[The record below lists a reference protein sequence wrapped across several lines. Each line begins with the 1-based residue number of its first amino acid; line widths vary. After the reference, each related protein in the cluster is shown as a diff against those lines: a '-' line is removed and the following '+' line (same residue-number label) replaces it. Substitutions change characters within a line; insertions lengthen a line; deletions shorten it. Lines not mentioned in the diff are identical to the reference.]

1 MASAYFCSTMRGLC
15 SGEHL
20 GGRAAAAR
28 CHPRQLRN
36 KQRKLDLTASES
48 ASSPDALLT
57 YTTGSFQAVTD
68 SEVGTLVIDCEVF
81 WCLEGSHISKGF
93 CDEELRFLGLL
104 LILVSVRSK
113 NGLI

>member
-1 MASAYFCSTMRGLC
+1 MVSAYFCSTKRGLY

-36 KQRKLDLTASES
+36 KQ
-48 ASSPDALLT
+48 
-57 YTTGSFQAVTD
+57 TGSDCVPPLLMLSARTQQSFRAVTG

-93 CDEELRFLGLL
+93 CDEELRFMGLL
-104 LILVSVRSK
+104 LILGSVRRK